1 MKKRLFIII
10 TALAL
15 LIAAGFG
22 SGIFG
27 AENTPGSSGDPV
39 VTQSYVKAQTD
50 ALKTENQALRTQV
63 SDLTD
68 LVDTLTGRLDSLSV
82 QLDALKEAS
91 GSQTG
96 QDGQTSGQSGQQGQT
111 SGQTG
116 QSGQQGQTEPQAQTI
131 PDHFVV
137 VEIKNGG
144 VLQGKEGTEM
154 ILRAGSASAIASK
167 DGGVT
172 DLTAGADLKDGTK
185 ITKNHLLIIPRDD
198 GRGIRC
204 TGLCYVMVKG
214 DYELKQ

>member
-10 TALAL
+10 TVLAL
-15 LIAAGFG
+15 LIAAGLG
-22 SGIFG
+22 SGVFG

-63 SDLTD
+63 GDLSD
-68 LVDTLTGRLDSLSV
+68 LVDTLTSRIDSLSA
-82 QLDALKEAS
+82 QLDALKETS
-91 GSQTG
+91 GQSG
-96 QDGQTSGQSGQQGQT
+96 QDSQSSGQSGQQGQT
-111 SGQTG
+111 SGQ
-116 QSGQQGQTEPQAQTI
+116 SGQTEQQAPAV
-131 PDHFVV
+131 PDHFIV

-144 VLQGKEGTEM
+144 VLEGKEGTEM
-154 ILRAGSASAIASK
+154 ILRAGSATAIASK

-172 DLTAGADLKDGTK
+172 DLTAGADLKEGTK